1 MGHQKVNIC
10 LVVVL
15 GCTVSAL
22 FVLLNVIIKTKK
34 TMASIPL
41 DESNDSPCSSKYF
54 PSQET
59 VVNCSSRSLSLVD
72 NSWFPSNTT
81 VILLNNNALTA
92 IENDTFRNLSKLRIL
107 DLSYNKIDR
116 IEPRAFADVTRLER
130 LYLEF
135 NKLNISLLYQ
145 KLFCSLVSLVEL
157 RIIQGHSSDKGNISK
172 HLENFKYRINNFYC
186 LFNLT
191 ILTLDTWDE
200 NLYFDQSFQNLTKLT
215 HLGIRGDV
223 ESVNEKS
230 FENVNNVHFF
240 TFSHANSMKSFDEL
254 ALSKFNSL
262 GSLSLDSVNIG
273 LRNSLKILG
282 PLSNTNMTS
291 VSFKNVIQ
299 YKDDESYVFKTGE
312 ETLSG
317 EMTKYL
323 TTICVKHVALV
334 DNSIYVIETNAL
346 SSTIWRQ
353 CLQSLDLSGN
363 GILGSELA
371 LFNFHMFVN
380 LNSGVLGIHDN
391 DVIRYTP
398 TGQGNFR
405 VDIQEQLFQKG
416 KAKFT
421 FSHVEVPVNTTRDE
435 TRLSVDTPSKNTT
448 RDESRLSVD
457 TASKNTNSA
466 NLTLFLPPS
475 VRYLD
480 IAGFFHFFALADPIS
495 FGNGQHLKY
504 LDLSESGVRN
514 VHGPVIGLE
523 SVTTL
528 LLSHNYFSDM
538 SVTFFDSFPSVER
551 LELADTI
558 IDPLFMSDYSERMF
572 QTLNNLTSLDMSQN
586 SFNML
591 SKNTFAKN
599 GKLTHL
605 TLSAN
610 NFNSIPFDLKNTP
623 NLIYLDMRKNTLLN
637 IDQEI
642 RDLFDDMVIE
652 NGNLELLIS
661 DNLISC
667 VCQSIEFLQW
677 IQNSLIMFDDNGN
690 ITCVDKDLRVS
701 STAAFKD
708 LEEFWRHCRGV
719 YYFYISVS
727 LLCVLIVGF
736 LSFFIVTKH
745 IIVIKSILLQRLT
758 GLKLKFASDYENG
771 VFICCQDDMV
781 AFSRGFLQ
789 PFLIRHKIK
798 TLDEV
803 EVGLAGQE
811 RARGMLRAIQ
821 TSWRVLLVFGDGF
834 TCDPWFMI
842 SAKLAVHCTTPENPN
857 RIMILT
863 SRANTN
869 RIPPQWINN
878 VPEDNIMTVRQ
889 WELDD
894 ALRHSLLSRL

>member
-1 MGHQKVNIC
+1 MWHQKVKMC

-22 FVLLNVIIKTKK
+22 FVLPNVPTKTKK
-34 TMASIPL
+34 TMASISL

-59 VVNCSSRSLSLVD
+59 VVNCSRRSLSLVD
-72 NSWFPSNTT
+72 NSWFPLNTI
-81 VILLNNNALTA
+81 VILLNNNELTA

-116 IEPRAFADVTRLER
+116 IEPKAFADLTRLER

-135 NKLNISLLYQ
+135 NKLDISLLYQ
-145 KLFCSLVSLVEL
+145 KLFCSLVSLLEL
-157 RIIQGHSSDKGNISK
+157 RIIQGHSSDKDNIRK
-172 HLENFKYRINNFYC
+172 HIGNFKFRRNNFYC
-186 LFNLT
+186 LLNLT

-200 NLYFDQSFQNLTKLT
+200 NLYFDKSFQNLTKLT
-215 HLGIRGDV
+215 HLGIRGDI
-223 ESVNEKS
+223 ESVNETS
-230 FENVNNVHFF
+230 FENVNDVHFF
-240 TFSHANSMKSFDEL
+240 TFSHASSMKSFDEL

-262 GSLSLDSVNIG
+262 DSFSLDSVNIG
-273 LRNSLKILG
+273 LRHSLKILG
-282 PLSNTNMTS
+282 PLANTNMTS
-291 VSFKNVIQ
+291 ISFKNVIQ
-299 YKDDESYVFKTGE
+299 YKDDESYVFKAGE

-317 EMTKYL
+317 EMAKYL

-346 SSTIWRQ
+346 NSAIWRE

-363 GILGSELA
+363 GILGRQLA
-371 LFNFHMFVN
+371 LYSFHMFVN
-380 LNSGVLGIHDN
+380 LNSCVLGIHDN

-398 TGQGNFR
+398 TDHGNFR

-421 FSHVEVPVNTTRDE
+421 FSDVEVPVNTTRDD
-435 TRLSVDTPSKNTT
+435 RLSVYTPIN
-448 RDESRLSVD
+448 
-457 TASKNTNSA
+457 NTNSA
-466 NLTLFLPPS
+466 NLTLFFPPS

-480 IAGFFHFFALADPIS
+480 LAGFLHFFALPDPIS

-528 LLSHNYFSDM
+528 LLSHNYFRDM

-551 LELADTI
+551 LELADTS

-572 QTLNNLTSLDMSQN
+572 QTLTNLTSLDMSQN

-599 GKLTHL
+599 DKLTHL

-637 IDQEI
+637 IDKEL

-690 ITCVDKDLRVS
+690 ITCVDEDLRVS

-708 LEEFWRHCRGV
+708 LEGFWRDCRGV

-758 GLKLKFASDYENG
+758 GLKLKSASDYENG
-771 VFICCQDDMV
+771 VFICCQDDLV

-789 PFLIRHKIK
+789 PFLRKSIN
-798 TLDEV
+798 TLVEA

-811 RARGMLRAIQ
+811 RATDMLRAIQ
-821 TSWRVLLVFGDGF
+821 ASWRVLLVFGDSF

-889 WELDD
+889 WGLDD